1 LGLLEPYSYVSRV
14 CDLLVLEMSHFDKL
28 VKGLGWKSVLTL
40 WTEAIGS
47 TGAMMLGQIEILGEQ
62 SQ

>member
-1 LGLLEPYSYVSRV
+1 MSWV
-14 CDLLVLEMSHFDKL
+14 CDLLVLEMSLFDKL
-28 VKGLGWKSVLTL
+28 VKELGWIEPVLAL
-40 WTEAIGS
+40 WTEAIGL